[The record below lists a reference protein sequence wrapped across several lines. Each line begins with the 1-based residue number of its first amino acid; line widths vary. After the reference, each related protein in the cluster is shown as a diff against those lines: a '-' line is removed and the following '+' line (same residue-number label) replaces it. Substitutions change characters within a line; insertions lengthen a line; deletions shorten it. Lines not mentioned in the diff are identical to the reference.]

1 MTKHSLTVALALAL
15 STPALQALAEETR
28 LETLQVTATRVAEDS
43 KRVSASITTIT
54 AAEIRAR
61 GARSLSDALALV
73 AGVEISPGG
82 DGGPAGSV
90 PAFMGLREFDA
101 FLLVVDGVPYGGAF
115 NPQLTTVDMNN
126 VERIEVMRGAAPV
139 TYGSTSFVGVV
150 HVIHYAAGQARQQ
163 VSGGLGSNGS
173 AFARGSVNLGE
184 QSSLSFNAERRGLAD
199 DDAGFDSFMA
209 QYRAAA
215 EVLDGQGRLDLSVAR
230 VNQDPNSPH
239 VRQGP
244 RLTLQTPLDAN
255 HNPAN
260 AEINETRVQL
270 DLGYERSLQLGQL
283 ALTGSLAHT
292 SADLTRG
299 FLASLS
305 NNPANQNAVG
315 YSQDRSTLDVYLN
328 ANLSNELGDN
338 GHWSVGADY
347 LGGRGEQE
355 SENFRY
361 FVPLNGLSRPT
372 STSRPVAEETE
383 LEDDRDFFGIYAQAD
398 YPISDNLDLLAGIRL
413 NHTSEDREG
422 VEEIDGEDED
432 ASDDRS
438 ITRLTGHV
446 GLSYRAYQAGNDFV
460 SLYADYRN
468 AFKPAAVDFG
478 PEAEARI
485 LEQEEADTI
494 ELGIKQQWLDGALAI
509 DLSAYRMDFTNLV
522 VPQHTAS
529 GQPTLENAGEL
540 NLDGYEAEGV
550 YTLFDAFKLYGSWA
564 YHQAVFGDYLRDFD
578 GVATQLRGKT
588 QEMTPNHLRSLGL
601 VYGGEQGLGASVIYR
616 YVGPRFLNKR
626 NTARVG
632 DYDTFDASVSWN
644 AENWSVF
651 LSGSNLTDKRP
662 AISESELGDAQY
674 YRLPERHVEIGVEYR
689 F

>member
-1 MTKHSLTVALALAL
+1 MTKCSLTVALALAL
-15 STPALQALAEETR
+15 SGHALSTKASETK

-43 KRVSASITTIT
+43 KRVPASLTTIT

-61 GARSLSDALALV
+61 HARSLSDALALV

-139 TYGSTSFVGVV
+139 TYGSTSFVGVI
-150 HVIHYAAGQARQQ
+150 HVIHYAAGQAQQQ
-163 VSGGLGSNGS
+163 VSGGLGTNGS
-173 AFARGSVNLGE
+173 AFARGSVNISE
-184 QSSLSFNAERRGLAD
+184 QSTLSFNAERRGLAD
-199 DDAGFDSFMA
+199 SDAGFNSFMA

-239 VRQGP
+239 TRQGP
-244 RLTLQTPLDAN
+244 RLTLQTPIDAN
-255 HNPAN
+255 HNPSD

-270 DLGYERSLQLGQL
+270 DLGYDRSLDIGEL

-299 FLASLS
+299 FLAGLS
-305 NNPANQNAVG
+305 NNPASPNAVG
-315 YSQDRSTLDVYLN
+315 YSQDRSTLDVHVN
-328 ANLSNELGDN
+328 ANLSNELGEQ

-361 FVPLNGLSRPT
+361 FVPLNGTNRPSS
-372 STSRPVAEETE
+372 STRPIDEETE
-383 LEDDRDFFGIYAQAD
+383 LEDDRDFFGVYAQAD
-398 YPISDNLDLLAGIRL
+398 YAINNRLDLLAGVRL
-413 NHTSEDREG
+413 NHTNEDREG
-422 VEEIDGEDED
+422 VEEVDGEDED
-432 ASDDRS
+432 ASDTRS
-438 ITRLTGHV
+438 VTRVTGHV
-446 GLSYRAYQAGNDFV
+446 GLSYRAFENGNNLV

-494 ELGIKQQWLDGALAI
+494 EVGVKQQWLDGALAI
-509 DLSAYRMDFTNLV
+509 DLGAYRMDFTNLV
-522 VPQHTAS
+522 VPQRTAA
-529 GQPTLENAGEL
+529 GAPTIENAGEL
-540 NLDGYEAEGV
+540 NLDGYEAEGQ
-550 YTLFDAFKLYGSWA
+550 YALFDALKIYGSWA
-564 YHQAVFGDYLRDFD
+564 YHKAVFGDYLRDFD
-578 GVATQLRGKT
+578 GVATQLRGNT

-601 VYGGEQGLGASVIYR
+601 VYGGEQGLGAGVIYR

-632 DYDTFDASVSWN
+632 DYDTFDASISWN
-644 AENWSVF
+644 ADEWSVY
-651 LSGSNLTDKRP
+651 LVGSNLTDKRP
-662 AISESELGDAQY
+662 ATSESELGESQY
-674 YRLPERHVEIGVEYR
+674 YRLPERHVEVGVAFR